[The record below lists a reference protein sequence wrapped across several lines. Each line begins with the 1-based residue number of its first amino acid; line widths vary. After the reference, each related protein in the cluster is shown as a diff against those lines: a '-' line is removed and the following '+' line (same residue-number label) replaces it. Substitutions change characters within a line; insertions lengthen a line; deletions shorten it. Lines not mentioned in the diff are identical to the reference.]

1 MNLSNITN
9 INNYMRNS
17 SESVKLSQRSE
28 NYYINNTNSKKEDIF
43 KTITKSNTYDKR
55 NDQSTSFN
63 IINLNDNMN
72 NNIQKSRTC
81 RENENI
87 FINRTSSILH
97 LINLNQNHLETVLET
112 VSEAS
117 NSKIDSS
124 EISNENENNSNKIE
138 SKDDINENDT
148 GNKKTKEETI
158 NNSEHKINCSD
169 FRINDSDNNTATK
182 KSLYFPEKTH

>member
-28 NYYINNTNSKKEDIF
+28 NYYINNNNSKKEDIF

-87 FINRTSSILH
+87 YINITSSILH

-158 NNSEHKINCSD
+158 NNSDHKINGSD
-169 FRINDSDNNTATK
+169 FRINDSENNTATK

>member
-1 MNLSNITN
+1 
-9 INNYMRNS
+9 MRNS
-17 SESVKLSQRSE
+17 SDSIKLSQRSE
-28 NYYINNTNSKKEDIF
+28 NYYIYKK
-43 KTITKSNTYDKR
+43 ITKANTYNKR

-63 IINLNDNMN
+63 IINLNDNLN

-87 FINRTSSILH
+87 YINRTSSILH

-117 NSKIDSS
+117 NSKVDSS
-124 EISNENENNSNKIE
+124 EISNENENENENNSDKIE

-148 GNKKTKEETI
+148 GNKKTKEGTI
-158 NNSEHKINCSD
+158 NNSDHKINGSD
-169 FRINDSDNNTATK
+169 FRINDSENNTATK

>member
-28 NYYINNTNSKKEDIF
+28 NYYINNNNSKKEDIF

-87 FINRTSSILH
+87 YINRTNSILH

-158 NNSEHKINCSD
+158 NNSDHKINGSD
-169 FRINDSDNNTATK
+169 FRINDSENNTTTK
-182 KSLYFPEKTH
+182 KSLYFPVKTH

>member
-1 MNLSNITN
+1 
-9 INNYMRNS
+9 MRNS
-17 SESVKLSQRSE
+17 SDSIKLSQRSE
-28 NYYINNTNSKKEDIF
+28 NYYINNNNNSKIEDMY
-43 KTITKSNTYDKR
+43 KKITKANTYNKR

-63 IINLNDNMN
+63 IINLNDNLN

-87 FINRTSSILH
+87 YINRTSSILH

-117 NSKIDSS
+117 NSKVDSS
-124 EISNENENNSNKIE
+124 EISNENENENENNSDKIE
-138 SKDDINENDT
+138 CKDDINENDT
-148 GNKKTKEETI
+148 GNKKTKEGTI
-158 NNSEHKINCSD
+158 NNSDHKINGSD
-169 FRINDSDNNTATK
+169 FRINDSENNTATK

>member
-124 EISNENENNSNKIE
+124 EISNENGNNSNKIE

-148 GNKKTKEETI
+148 VNKKTKEETI
-158 NNSEHKINCSD
+158 NNSEHKINGSD
-169 FRINDSDNNTATK
+169 FRINDSENNTTTK
-182 KSLYFPEKTH
+182 KSLYFPVKTH

>member
-1 MNLSNITN
+1 
-9 INNYMRNS
+9 
-17 SESVKLSQRSE
+17 
-28 NYYINNTNSKKEDIF
+28 
-43 KTITKSNTYDKR
+43 
-55 NDQSTSFN
+55 
-63 IINLNDNMN
+63 MN

-148 GNKKTKEETI
+148 VNKKTKEETI
-158 NNSEHKINCSD
+158 NNSEHKINGSD

>member
-28 NYYINNTNSKKEDIF
+28 NYYINNTNSKKEDIY

-148 GNKKTKEETI
+148 VNKKTKEETI
-158 NNSEHKINCSD
+158 NNSEHKINGSD
-169 FRINDSDNNTATK
+169 FRINDSENNTTTK
-182 KSLYFPEKTH
+182 KSLYFPVKTH

>member
-28 NYYINNTNSKKEDIF
+28 NYYINNTNSKKEDIY

-87 FINRTSSILH
+87 YINRTSSILH

-158 NNSEHKINCSD
+158 NNSEHKINGSD
-169 FRINDSDNNTATK
+169 FRINDSENNTTTK
-182 KSLYFPEKTH
+182 KSLYFPVKTH

>member
-1 MNLSNITN
+1 
-9 INNYMRNS
+9 MRNS

-28 NYYINNTNSKKEDIF
+28 NYYINNNNSKKEDIF

-87 FINRTSSILH
+87 YINRTSSILH

-148 GNKKTKEETI
+148 VNKKTKEETI
-158 NNSEHKINCSD
+158 NNSEHKINGSD
-169 FRINDSDNNTATK
+169 FRINDSENNTTTK
-182 KSLYFPEKTH
+182 KSLYFPVKTH

>member
-28 NYYINNTNSKKEDIF
+28 NYYINNNNSKKEDIF

-87 FINRTSSILH
+87 YINRTSSILH

-158 NNSEHKINCSD
+158 NNSEHKINGSD
-169 FRINDSDNNTATK
+169 FRINDSENNKKKK
-182 KSLYFPEKTH
+182 KSLYFPVKTH

>member
-1 MNLSNITN
+1 
-9 INNYMRNS
+9 MRKPS
-17 SESVKLSQRSE
+17 DSMKLSQRSE
-28 NYYINNTNSKKEDIF
+28 NYYINNNNSKIDDMY
-43 KTITKSNTYDKR
+43 KTITKSNTYNKK

-63 IINLNDNMN
+63 IINLNDNLN

-87 FINRTSSILH
+87 YINRTNSILH

-112 VSEAS
+112 VSEVS
-117 NSKIDSS
+117 NSKVDSS
-124 EISNENENNSNKIE
+124 EISNENENDSQKIQ

-148 GNKKTKEETI
+148 VNKKTKEETI
-158 NNSEHKINCSD
+158 NNSEHKINGSD